1 MATCRYGQA
10 ANRILYGKP
19 GCEELIQDC
28 GSDTTRELLIYPQE
42 EKNTAYIPNIDYL
55 NLAKNEVYQSQ
66 CRQPGYHLSNL
77 QSGRKYVYLCPDILG
92 YQDTYDHEELGRRK
106 DTRFC

>member
-1 MATCRYGQA
+1 MDKLPIGYYTVNPDAK
-10 ANRILYGKP
+10 NLYKIVEVIPPRGYS
-19 GCEELIQDC
+19 L
-28 GSDTTRELLIYPQE
+28 YPQE

-55 NLAKNEVYQSQ
+55 NLSSNEVVSKAQ

-77 QSGRKYVYLCPDILG
+77 QFGRKYVYLCLDILG